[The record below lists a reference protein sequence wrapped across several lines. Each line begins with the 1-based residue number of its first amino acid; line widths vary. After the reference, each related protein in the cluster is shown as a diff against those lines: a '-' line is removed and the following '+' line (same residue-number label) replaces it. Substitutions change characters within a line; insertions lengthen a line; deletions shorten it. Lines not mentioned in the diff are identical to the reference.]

1 MQIEL
6 DSKYLTEA
14 VFTKRWGMPGSWN
27 LDTFRKTGGYEALEK
42 ALDMEPADITQAVLD
57 AKLRGRGGAG
67 FPTGRKWG
75 FVPKDTDKP
84 KYVAVNADESEPG
97 TFKDRYI
104 MEADPHMLLE
114 GTAIACRA
122 IGAHTAYVYVRGEFG
137 LATQR
142 VEAAIRQAY
151 EAGILGESSM
161 GSGYRIDIHI
171 HRGAGAYI
179 CGEETA
185 LLESLEGKK
194 GQPRLKPPFPAVEG
208 VFASPTI
215 VNNVETLAAVGPI
228 VLRGPDW
235 WKSLSR
241 TEAEGGT
248 KLVGVSGHV
257 ARPGVWELP
266 GGLTLAEI
274 IYDVAG
280 GMRNPDRPL
289 KAIIPGGSSCPILG
303 PESIDVPFDFDAM
316 KGVGT
321 LMGTGCPTV
330 IEEGTCMVRLLKRV
344 ERFYAHESCGQCTPC
359 REGGDWL
366 YKVLTRI
373 EAGQGTRKDLDLIE
387 SVASKIE
394 GHTICA
400 FGEALAWPARS
411 YLKRF
416 FDEFEEHVKLQRCPF
431 GPIAVRPTGLS
442 GHVSALSAAA

>member
-1 MQIEL
+1 MAGYE
-6 DSKYLTEA
+6 TEK
-14 VFTKRWGMPGSWN
+14 VFTRTWDRPDGHS
-27 LDTFRKTGGYEALEK
+27 LAAYQSTGGYEGLKKALEMAPK
-42 ALDMEPADITQAVLD
+42 AVIDAVVES
-57 AKLRGRGGAG
+57 KLRGRGGAG

-75 FVPKDTDKP
+75 FVPQDSPKP
-84 KYVAVNADESEPG
+84 KYVCVNADESEPG

-104 MEADPHMLLE
+104 MERSPHMLIE
-114 GTAIACRA
+114 GTAICCKA
-122 IGAHTAYVYVRGEFG
+122 IGAHTAYIYIRGEFG
-137 LATQR
+137 LANAR
-142 VEAAIRQAY
+142 LEAAIEEARS
-151 EAGILGESSM
+151 AGILGASSM
-161 GSGYRIDIHI
+161 GSDFPIEMHV

-179 CGEETA
+179 CGEETG

-208 VFASPTI
+208 AFGCPTI

-228 VLRGPDW
+228 ILQGAEW
-235 WKSLSR
+235 WRSLSR

-257 ARPGVWELP
+257 KRPGVWELP
-266 GGLTLAEI
+266 GGLTLREV

-280 GMRNPDRPL
+280 GMRDPKKPL
-289 KAIIPGGSSCPILG
+289 KAVIPGGSSCPILL
-303 PESIDVPFDFDAM
+303 PQDIDVPFDFDAM
-316 KGVGT
+316 RSVGT

-366 YKVLTRI
+366 FKIVTRI
-373 EAGQGTRKDLDLIE
+373 EAGEGTAEDLRLIE

-411 YLKRF
+411 YLKAF
-416 FDEFEEHVKLQRCPF
+416 FSEFEDHVRLQRCPF
-431 GPIAVRPTGLS
+431 GPIPVEPRPLHGAVG
-442 GHVSALSAAA
+442 ALPAAPA

>member
-1 MQIEL
+1 MTHPYE
-6 DSKYLTEA
+6 TER
-14 VFTKRWGMPGSWN
+14 VFTKNWGTSRSWTLEVFQQN
-27 LDTFRKTGGYEALEK
+27 GGYEALKK
-42 ALDMEPADITQAVLD
+42 ALEMEPDDLIKEVTD

-67 FPTGRKWG
+67 FPAGRKWS
-75 FVPKDTDKP
+75 FVPKNTDKP
-84 KYVAVNADESEPG
+84 KYVCVNADESEPG

-122 IGAHTAYVYVRGEFG
+122 IGAHTAYVYIRGEFG
-137 LATQR
+137 LAMAR
-142 VEAAIRQAY
+142 LEGAIAEAY
-151 EAGILGESSM
+151 EKGILGPSAM
-161 GSGYRIDIHI
+161 GTDYALDIHV

-185 LLESLEGKK
+185 LLESLEGYK

-208 VFASPTI
+208 AFASPTI

-228 VLRGPDW
+228 IAKGAEW
-235 WKSLSR
+235 WKGLSLS
-241 TEAEGGT
+241 EAEGGT
-248 KLVGVSGHV
+248 KLIGVSGHV

-266 GGLTLAEI
+266 GGLTLKQI

-280 GMRNPDRPL
+280 GMRNPDRAL
-289 KAIIPGGSSCPILG
+289 KAVIPGGSSCPVIG
-303 PESIDVPFDFDAM
+303 PEDLDTSFDFDAM
-316 KGVGT
+316 KTVGS

-330 IEEGTCMVRLLKRV
+330 IEEGTCMVRLLKRI

-366 YKVLTRI
+366 FKVVSRI
-373 EAGQGTRKDLDLIE
+373 EAGKGTQRDLDLIE

-400 FGEALAWPARS
+400 FGEALSWPARS

-416 FDEFEEHVKLQRCPF
+416 YEEFEQHVTLGRCPF
-431 GPIAVRPTGLS
+431 GPIDVRPVAMS
-442 GHVSALSAAA
+442 GEVSSLAA

>member
-1 MQIEL
+1 MTNEFE
-6 DSKYLTEA
+6 TER
-14 VFTKRWGMPGSWN
+14 VFTKNWGKPKSWT
-27 LDTFRKTGGYEALEK
+27 LPVYRESGGYRALEK
-42 ALDMEPADITQAVLD
+42 ALEMAPDDITREVLE

-84 KYVAVNADESEPG
+84 KYVCVNADESEPG

-104 MEADPHMLLE
+104 MEADPHMMIE

-122 IGAHTAYVYVRGEFG
+122 IGAHTAYIYIRGEFG
-137 LATQR
+137 RALERLENALA
-142 VEAAIRQAY
+142 EAYA
-151 EAGILGESSM
+151 EGILGESSL
-161 GSGYRIDIHI
+161 GSGYRIDMYV

-179 CGEETA
+179 CGEETG

-208 VFASPTI
+208 AFACPTI
-215 VNNVETLAAVGPI
+215 VNNVETLAAVAPI
-228 VLRGPDW
+228 IDKGKDW
-235 WKSLSR
+235 WLGLSR

-248 KLVGVSGHV
+248 KLIGVSGHV

-266 GGLTLAEI
+266 GGLTLREI
-274 IYDVAG
+274 IYEVAG

-289 KAIIPGGSSCPILG
+289 KAVIPGGSSCPIIG
-303 PESIDVPFDFDAM
+303 PEDIDVPFDFDSM
-316 KGVGT
+316 KSVGS

-330 IEEGTCMVRLLKRV
+330 IEEGTCMVRLLRRV

-373 EAGQGTRKDLDLIE
+373 EAGQGTHGDLDLIE
-387 SVASKIE
+387 SVAAKIE

-416 FDEFEEHVKLQRCPF
+416 FSEFEEHVKLGRCPF
-431 GPIAVRPTGLS
+431 GPIEVRPTAMS
-442 GHVSALSAAA
+442 GEVSSLSAVA

>member
-1 MQIEL
+1 MMTHEFE
-6 DSKYLTEA
+6 TER
-14 VFTKRWGMPGSWN
+14 VFTRNWGKPNSWT
-27 LDTFRKTGGYEALEK
+27 LKVYRESGGYRALKK
-42 ALDMEPADITQAVLD
+42 ALDMEPGDITKEVLD

-67 FPTGRKWG
+67 FPTGSKWS

-84 KYVAVNADESEPG
+84 KYVCVNADESEPG

-104 MEADPHMLLE
+104 MEADPHMLVE
-114 GTAIACRA
+114 GTAIACKA
-122 IGAHTAYVYVRGEFG
+122 IGAHVAYIYIRGEFG
-137 LATQR
+137 RALKNLEHA
-142 VEAAIRQAY
+142 VAEAY

-161 GSGYRIDIHI
+161 GSGYRIDMYV

-208 VFASPTI
+208 AFACPTI
-215 VNNVETLAAVGPI
+215 VNNVETLATVVPI
-228 VLRGPDW
+228 IDKGKDW
-235 WKSLSR
+235 WLGLSR

-248 KLVGVSGHV
+248 KLIGVSGHV

-266 GGLTLAEI
+266 NGLTLRQI

-289 KAIIPGGSSCPILG
+289 KAVIPGGSSCPIIG
-303 PESIDVPFDFDAM
+303 PDDIDVPFDFDAM
-316 KGVGT
+316 KSVGS

-330 IEEGTCMVRLLKRV
+330 IEEGTCMVRLLRRI

-366 YKVLTRI
+366 YKILTRI
-373 EAGQGTRKDLDLIE
+373 ETGQGSQNDLDLIE

-416 FDEFEEHVKLQRCPF
+416 RAEFEEHVALGRCPF
-431 GPIAVRPTGLS
+431 GPIEVRPVALS
-442 GHVSALSAAA
+442 GEVSALSATA

>member
-1 MQIEL
+1 MNHPFE
-6 DSKYLTEA
+6 TER
-14 VFTKRWGMPGSWN
+14 VFTKNWGTPESWT
-27 LDTFRKTGGYEALEK
+27 LDVFKSTGGYEALKK
-42 ALDMEPADITQAVLD
+42 ALEMEPDDIVKEVTD

-67 FPTGRKWG
+67 FPAGRKWS

-84 KYVAVNADESEPG
+84 RYVCVNADESEPG

-114 GTAIACRA
+114 GTAIACQA
-122 IGAHTAYVYVRGEFG
+122 VGAHTAYIYIRGEFG
-137 LATQR
+137 LAMAR
-142 VEAAIRQAY
+142 LEAAIAEAY
-151 EAGILGESSM
+151 EAGILGPKAM
-161 GSGYRIDIHI
+161 GTDYAIDIHV

-185 LLESLEGKK
+185 LLESLEGYK

-208 VFASPTI
+208 AFSCPTI

-228 VLRGPDW
+228 IAKGADW
-235 WKSLSR
+235 WKGLSR
-241 TEAEGGT
+241 SEAEGGT
-248 KLVGVSGHV
+248 KLIGVSGHV

-266 GGLTLAEI
+266 GGLTLKQI

-289 KAIIPGGSSCPILG
+289 KAVIPGGSSCPIIG
-303 PESIDVPFDFDAM
+303 PENIDTSFDFDAM
-316 KGVGT
+316 KTVGS

-366 YKVLTRI
+366 FKVVSRI
-373 EAGQGTRKDLDLIE
+373 EAGQGTKRDLELIE

-416 FDEFEEHVKLQRCPF
+416 YSEFEQHVEQGRCPF
-431 GPIAVRPTGLS
+431 GPIDVRPVAMS
-442 GHVSALSAAA
+442 GEVSTLAA

>member
-1 MQIEL
+1 MNHPFE
-6 DSKYLTEA
+6 TER
-14 VFTKRWGMPGSWN
+14 VFTKNWGTPKSWT
-27 LDTFRKTGGYEALEK
+27 LDVFKSTGGYEALKK
-42 ALDMEPADITQAVLD
+42 ALEMEPGDIVKQVTD

-67 FPTGRKWG
+67 FPAGRKWS
-75 FVPKDTDKP
+75 FVPKDTGKP
-84 KYVAVNADESEPG
+84 KYVCVNADESEPG

-114 GTAIACRA
+114 GTAIACKA
-122 IGAHTAYVYVRGEFG
+122 IGAHTAYVYIRGEFG
-137 LATQR
+137 LAMAR
-142 VEAAIRQAY
+142 LEAAIAEAY
-151 EAGILGESSM
+151 QAGILGPKAM
-161 GSGYRIDIHI
+161 GTDYAIDIHV

-185 LLESLEGKK
+185 LLESLEGNK

-208 VFASPTI
+208 VFGCPTI

-228 VLRGPDW
+228 IAKGPDW
-235 WKSLSR
+235 WRGLSR
-241 TEAEGGT
+241 SEAEGGT
-248 KLVGVSGHV
+248 KLVGISGHV

-266 GGLTLAEI
+266 GGLTLKQI

-280 GMRNPDRPL
+280 GMRNPRRPL
-289 KAIIPGGSSCPILG
+289 KAIIPGGSSCPIIG
-303 PESIDVPFDFDAM
+303 PEDIDTSFDFDAM
-316 KGVGT
+316 KTVGS

-330 IEEGTCMVRLLKRV
+330 IEEGTCMVRLLERI

-359 REGGDWL
+359 REGGDWVF
-366 YKVLTRI
+366 KIVSRI
-373 EAGQGTRKDLDLIE
+373 EAGQGTHRDLELIE

-416 FDEFEEHVKLQRCPF
+416 FSEFEQHVEQGCCPF
-431 GPIAVRPTGLS
+431 GPIEVRPVAMS
-442 GHVSALSAAA
+442 GEVSVLAA

>member
-1 MQIEL
+1 MNP
-6 DSKYLTEA
+6 KYKTER
-14 VFTKRWGMPGSWN
+14 VFTKNWGKTNSWT
-27 LDTFRKTGGYEALEK
+27 LEVFQSTGGYRALKKALE
-42 ALDMEPADITQAVLD
+42 MEPGDITKEVMD
-57 AKLRGRGGAG
+57 ANLRGRGGAG
-67 FPTGRKWG
+67 FPAGRKWS
-75 FVPKDTDKP
+75 FVPKDSDKP
-84 KYVAVNADESEPG
+84 KYICVNADESEPG

-104 MEADPHMLLE
+104 MEADPHMLIE

-122 IGAHTAYVYVRGEFG
+122 VGAHTAYIYIRGEFG
-137 LATQR
+137 LATRR
-142 VEAAIRQAY
+142 VEQALKEAY
-151 EAGILGESSM
+151 AAGILGPSSC
-161 GSGYRIDIHI
+161 GSGFAIDMYV

-185 LLESLEGKK
+185 LLESLEGYK

-208 VFASPTI
+208 AFACPTI

-228 VLRGPDW
+228 IDKGAAW

-266 GGLTLAEI
+266 GGLTLKEI
-274 IYDVAG
+274 IYEVAG
-280 GMRNPDRPL
+280 GMRHPDRPL
-289 KAIIPGGSSCPILG
+289 KAVIPGGSSCPILTAD
-303 PESIDVPFDFDAM
+303 EIEVSFDFDAM
-316 KGVGT
+316 KTVGS

-330 IEEGTCMVRLLKRV
+330 VEEGTCIVRLLKRV

-366 YKVLTRI
+366 YKVVSRI
-373 EAGQGTRKDLDLIE
+373 EEGRGSTRDLELIE

-411 YLKRF
+411 YLRKF
-416 FDEFEEHVKLQRCPF
+416 FAEFEEHVRLGRCPF
-431 GPIAVRPTGLS
+431 GPIDVRPVAMSGEVSSLS
-442 GHVSALSAAA
+442 SVA